1 MKIHPSEYPQNRLW
15 DEKVFTM
22 PNIPRG
28 DEGLLFVLREI
39 LTKVRKNDN
48 PHDLLVFRGS
58 NSKITLDEACV
69 RLRPMRFVSK
79 TNSGWELTAESIKWL
94 DSDDEL
100 YLAAILCANIRFAAE
115 LLYYLDT
122 PRKSPELKEI
132 AIREYGM
139 GWKTLSDVNSRLVW
153 FRQLGLVDYQE
164 FSLLYSITEKGRA
177 FLKHVQVVEPNQVVH
192 QRDDTANEETLKLGK
207 WVKEHCTIDQKQLA
221 TRRQTIGYIPGLISD
236 CANTI
241 AEYLNLIHVGTTN
254 EGIRNYASENH
265 NVSASSTRSFMTT
278 LTNLGFV
285 KRKTDELYVITNAGE
300 NWLASSSNLELIC
313 CIHRNFLYVFEML
326 QELDGKVMDYKEL
339 HAVAKVSYGMDKA
352 NIEEIRRRI
361 SLFKNAQL
369 IRNVAIDKFTIT
381 NRGRLLL
388 QEFQIQERKL
398 VNPSQETTVSA
409 KIDQYDALLAE
420 LRVAAKDSMNPD
432 RFEHALKSAFE
443 LLGFKATRLG
453 GAGKTDILIHA
464 LGSSKVSYSV
474 AVDAKSTASGSVS
487 TGMVDFDSLKE
498 HRKKHHANYSLV
510 VGCAFQNE
518 SLIKRAI
525 EHKVVLLDVDGLET
539 LIRSH
544 LKVPLKLSS
553 YKQIFEKAGIA
564 DISLVDGNR
573 QEIISYGQLMRAVM
587 NCLIEESD
595 DPITE
600 GFLFERDIYRSLRN
614 STDLDVPPTIDAIT
628 SMLQFLSSPL
638 IGCVEKTRDGYYA
651 TGSLADASRKFA
663 FYSQCCT
670 DNASNVSAKL

>member
-1 MKIHPSEYPQNRLW
+1 MIVYPSEYPKNRLW
-15 DEKVFTM
+15 DEKVFSM

-28 DEGLLFVLREI
+28 DDGLLFVLREI
-39 LTKVRKNDN
+39 LTKVRNHDN
-48 PHDLLVFRGS
+48 LHDLLAFRGS
-58 NSKITLDEACV
+58 SSKITLDEACV
-69 RLRPMRFVSK
+69 RLRPMRLVSK
-79 TNSGWELTAESIKWL
+79 INSGWELTAESVKWL
-94 DSDDEL
+94 DSNDEL
-100 YLAAILCANIRFAAE
+100 YLAAILCANIRFVAE

-153 FRQLGLVDYQE
+153 LRQLGLVDYQE
-164 FSLLYSITEKGRA
+164 FSMLYSITEKGRI
-177 FLKHVQVVEPNQVVH
+177 FLQNVQIVEPNQVIH
-192 QRDDTANEETLKLGK
+192 QIDDTDKEEILHISK
-207 WVKEHCTIDQKQLA
+207 WAKEYCTIDQQQLA
-221 TRRQTIGYIPGLISD
+221 TRRQTIGYIPGIISD

-241 AEYLNLIHVGTTN
+241 SEYLNLIQSGTTY
-254 EGIRNYASENH
+254 EGIRNYAAENY
-265 NVSASSTRSFMTT
+265 NISASSVRSFMTT
-278 LTNLGFV
+278 LTNMGFV
-285 KRKTDELYVITNAGE
+285 KRQTDALYVITNAAK
-300 NWLASSSNLELIC
+300 NWLASSSDLELIC
-313 CIHRNFLYVFEML
+313 CIHRNFLYIFEML
-326 QELDGKVMDYKEL
+326 QELNGNVLDYKEL

-352 NIEEIRRRI
+352 NIEEIRKRI
-361 SLFKNAQL
+361 SILKNAKL
-369 IRNVAIDKFTIT
+369 VRNASIDKFTIT

-388 QEFQIQERKL
+388 HEFQIQNRKL
-398 VNPSQETTVSA
+398 VEASHETPVIS
-409 KIDQYDALLAE
+409 KVDQYDSLFAE

-443 LLGFKATRLG
+443 LLGFKTTQFG
-453 GAGKTDILIHA
+453 GAGRTDILIQTP
-464 LGSSKVSYSV
+464 GSSKVSYSV

-498 HRKKHHANYSLV
+498 HRKKHHANYSLI

-525 EHKVVLLDVDGLET
+525 EHNVVLLDVDSLET
-539 LIRSH
+539 LIKNH
-544 LKVPLKLSS
+544 LKVPIKLSS

-564 DISLVDGNR
+564 DITLVSRNR
-573 QEIISYGQLMRAVM
+573 QEIVCYGQLMHAVM

-614 STDLDVPPTIDAIT
+614 STELDEPPTIDAIT

-638 IGCVEKTRDGYYA
+638 IGCVEKTKDGYYA

-670 DNASNVSAKL
+670 VTV

>member
-1 MKIHPSEYPQNRLW
+1 MIVYPSEYPKNRLW
-15 DEKVFTM
+15 DEKVFSM

-28 DEGLLFVLREI
+28 DDGLLFVLREI
-39 LTKVRKNDN
+39 LTKVRNHDN
-48 PHDLLVFRGS
+48 LHDLLAFRGS
-58 NSKITLDEACV
+58 SSKITLDEACV
-69 RLRPMRFVSK
+69 RLRPMRLVSK
-79 TNSGWELTAESIKWL
+79 INSGWELTAESVKWL
-94 DSDDEL
+94 DSNDEL
-100 YLAAILCANIRFAAE
+100 YLAAILCANIRFVAE

-153 FRQLGLVDYQE
+153 LRQLGLVDYQE
-164 FSLLYSITEKGRA
+164 FSMLYSITEKGRA
-177 FLKHVQVVEPNQVVH
+177 FLQNVQIVEPNQVIH
-192 QRDDTANEETLKLGK
+192 QIDDTDKEEILHIST
-207 WVKEHCTIDQKQLA
+207 WVKEYCTIDQQQLA
-221 TRRQTIGYIPGLISD
+221 TRRQTIGYIPGIISD

-241 AEYLNLIHVGTTN
+241 SEYLNLIQAGTTY
-254 EGIRNYASENH
+254 EGIRNYAAENY
-265 NVSASSTRSFMTT
+265 NISASSVRSFMTT
-278 LTNLGFV
+278 LTNMGFV
-285 KRKTDELYVITNAGE
+285 KRQTDTLYVITNAAK
-300 NWLASSSNLELIC
+300 NWLASSSDLELIC
-313 CIHRNFLYVFEML
+313 CIHRNFLYIFEML
-326 QELDGKVMDYKEL
+326 QELNGNVLDYKEL

-352 NIEEIRRRI
+352 NIEEIRKRI
-361 SLFKNAQL
+361 SILKNAKL
-369 IRNVAIDKFTIT
+369 VRNASIDKFTIT

-388 QEFQIQERKL
+388 HEFQIQNRKL
-398 VNPSQETTVSA
+398 VEASHETPVISQV
-409 KIDQYDALLAE
+409 DQYDSLFAE

-443 LLGFKATRLG
+443 LLGFKTTQFG
-453 GAGKTDILIHA
+453 GAGRTDILIQTP
-464 LGSSKVSYSV
+464 GSSKVSYSV

-498 HRKKHHANYSLV
+498 HRKKHHANYSLI

-525 EHKVVLLDVDGLET
+525 EHNVVLLDVDSLET
-539 LIRSH
+539 LIKNH
-544 LKVPLKLSS
+544 LKVPIKLSS

-564 DISLVDGNR
+564 DITLVAGNR
-573 QEIISYGQLMRAVM
+573 QEIVCYGQLMHAVM

-614 STDLDVPPTIDAIT
+614 STELDEPPTIDAIT

-638 IGCVEKTRDGYYA
+638 IGCVEKTKDGYYA

-670 DNASNVSAKL
+670 VTP

>member
-1 MKIHPSEYPQNRLW
+1 MIVYPSEYPKNRLW
-15 DEKVFTM
+15 DEKVFSM

-28 DEGLLFVLREI
+28 DDGLLFVLREI
-39 LTKVRKNDN
+39 LTKVRNHDN
-48 PHDLLVFRGS
+48 LHDLLAFRGS
-58 NSKITLDEACV
+58 SSKITLDEACV
-69 RLRPMRFVSK
+69 RLRPMRLVSK
-79 TNSGWELTAESIKWL
+79 INSGWELTAESVKWL
-94 DSDDEL
+94 DSNDEL
-100 YLAAILCANIRFAAE
+100 YLAAILCANIRFVAE

-153 FRQLGLVDYQE
+153 LRQLGLVDYQE
-164 FSLLYSITEKGRA
+164 FSMLYSITEKGRA
-177 FLKHVQVVEPNQVVH
+177 FLQNVQIVEPNQVIH
-192 QRDDTANEETLKLGK
+192 QIDDTDKEEILHIST
-207 WVKEHCTIDQKQLA
+207 WVKEYCTIDQQQLA
-221 TRRQTIGYIPGLISD
+221 THRQTIGYIPGIISD

-241 AEYLNLIHVGTTN
+241 SEYLNLIQAGTTY
-254 EGIRNYASENH
+254 EGIRNYAAENY
-265 NVSASSTRSFMTT
+265 NISASSVRSFMTT
-278 LTNLGFV
+278 LTNMGFV
-285 KRKTDELYVITNAGE
+285 KRQTDTLYVITNAAK
-300 NWLASSSNLELIC
+300 NWLASSSDLELIC
-313 CIHRNFLYVFEML
+313 CIHRNFLYIFEML
-326 QELDGKVMDYKEL
+326 QELNGNVLDYKEL

-352 NIEEIRRRI
+352 NIEEIRKRI
-361 SLFKNAQL
+361 SILKNAKL
-369 IRNVAIDKFTIT
+369 VRNASIDKFTIT

-388 QEFQIQERKL
+388 HEFQIQNRKL
-398 VNPSQETTVSA
+398 VEASHETPVIS
-409 KIDQYDALLAE
+409 KVDQYDSLFAE

-443 LLGFKATRLG
+443 LLGFKTTQFG
-453 GAGKTDILIHA
+453 GAGRTDILIQTP
-464 LGSSKVSYSV
+464 GSSKVSYSV

-498 HRKKHHANYSLV
+498 HRKKHHANYSLI

-525 EHKVVLLDVDGLET
+525 EHNVVLLDVDSLET
-539 LIRSH
+539 LIKNH
-544 LKVPLKLSS
+544 LKVPIKLSS

-564 DISLVDGNR
+564 DITLVAGNR
-573 QEIISYGQLMRAVM
+573 QEIVCYGQLMHAVM
-587 NCLIEESD
+587 NCRIEESD

-614 STDLDVPPTIDAIT
+614 STELDEPPTIDAIT

-638 IGCVEKTRDGYYA
+638 IGCVEKTKDGYYA

-670 DNASNVSAKL
+670 VTV

>member
-1 MKIHPSEYPQNRLW
+1 MVVHPSEYPKNRLW
-15 DEKVFTM
+15 DEKVFSM

-28 DEGLLFVLREI
+28 DDGLLFVLREI
-39 LTKVRKNDN
+39 LTKVRNHDN
-48 PHDLLVFRGS
+48 PHDLLAFRGS
-58 NSKITLDEACV
+58 SSKITLDEACV
-69 RLRPMRFVSK
+69 RLRPMRLVSK
-79 TNSGWELTAESIKWL
+79 TNSGWELTAESVKWL

-100 YLAAILCANIRFAAE
+100 YLAAILCANIRFVAE

-132 AIREYGM
+132 AIREFGM

-164 FSLLYSITEKGRA
+164 FSMLYSITEKGRA
-177 FLKHVQVVEPNQVVH
+177 FLQHVQVVEPNQVVH
-192 QRDDTANEETLKLGK
+192 QIDDTDNEETLNIDN
-207 WVKEHCTIDQKQLA
+207 WIKEHCTIDQKQLA
-221 TRRQTIGYIPGLISD
+221 TRRQTIGYIPGIISD

-241 AEYLNLIHVGTTN
+241 SEYLNLIRAGTTY
-254 EGIRNYASENH
+254 EGIRNYAAENY
-265 NVSASSTRSFMTT
+265 NVSASSVRSFMTT

-285 KRKTDELYVITNAGE
+285 KRQTDDLYVITNAAE
-300 NWLASSSNLELIC
+300 NWLVSSSDLELIC

-361 SLFKNAQL
+361 SIFKNAQL
-369 IRNVAIDKFTIT
+369 VRNVAIDKFTIT

-388 QEFQIQERKL
+388 QEFQIQNRKL
-398 VNPSQETTVSA
+398 VDSTQEKPVIPTV
-409 KIDQYDALLAE
+409 DQYDALFAE

-453 GAGKTDILIHA
+453 GAGRTDILIHTP
-464 LGSSKVSYSV
+464 GSSKVSYSV

-525 EHKVVLLDVDGLET
+525 EHNVVLLDVDGLET

-573 QEIISYGQLMRAVM
+573 QEIICYGQLMRAVM

-595 DPITE
+595 DLITE

-614 STDLDVPPTIDAIT
+614 STELDVPPTIDAIS

-670 DNASNVSAKL
+670 VNV

>member
-1 MKIHPSEYPQNRLW
+1 MIVYPSEYPKNRLW
-15 DEKVFTM
+15 DEKVFSM

-28 DEGLLFVLREI
+28 DDGLLFVLREI
-39 LTKVRKNDN
+39 LTKVRNHDN
-48 PHDLLVFRGS
+48 PHDLLSFRGS
-58 NSKITLDEACV
+58 SSKITLDEACV
-69 RLRPMRFVSK
+69 RLRPMRLVSK
-79 TNSGWELTAESIKWL
+79 INSGWELTAESVKWL
-94 DSDDEL
+94 DSNDEL
-100 YLAAILCANIRFAAE
+100 YLAAILCANIRFVAE

-153 FRQLGLVDYQE
+153 LRQLGLVDYQE
-164 FSLLYSITEKGRA
+164 FSMLYSITEKGRA
-177 FLKHVQVVEPNQVVH
+177 FLQNVQIVEPNQVIH
-192 QRDDTANEETLKLGK
+192 QIDDTDKEEILHIST
-207 WVKEHCTIDQKQLA
+207 WVKEYCTIDQQQLA
-221 TRRQTIGYIPGLISD
+221 THRQTIGYIPGIISD

-241 AEYLNLIHVGTTN
+241 SEYLNLIQAGTTY
-254 EGIRNYASENH
+254 EGIRNYAAENY
-265 NVSASSTRSFMTT
+265 NISASSVRSFMTT
-278 LTNLGFV
+278 LTNMGFV
-285 KRKTDELYVITNAGE
+285 KRQTDTLYVITNAAK
-300 NWLASSSNLELIC
+300 NWLASSSDLELIC
-313 CIHRNFLYVFEML
+313 CIHRNFLYIFEML
-326 QELDGKVMDYKEL
+326 QELNGNVLDYKEL

-352 NIEEIRRRI
+352 NIEEIRKRI
-361 SLFKNAQL
+361 SILKNAKL
-369 IRNVAIDKFTIT
+369 VRNASIDKFTIT

-388 QEFQIQERKL
+388 HEFQIQNRKL
-398 VNPSQETTVSA
+398 VEASHETPVIS
-409 KIDQYDALLAE
+409 KVDQYDSLFAE

-443 LLGFKATRLG
+443 LLGFKTTQFG
-453 GAGKTDILIHA
+453 GAGRTDILIQTP
-464 LGSSKVSYSV
+464 GSSKVSYSV

-498 HRKKHHANYSLV
+498 HRKKHHANYSLI

-525 EHKVVLLDVDGLET
+525 EHNVVLLDVDSLET
-539 LIRSH
+539 LIKNH
-544 LKVPLKLSS
+544 LKVPIKLSS

-564 DISLVDGNR
+564 DITLVAGNR
-573 QEIISYGQLMRAVM
+573 QEIVCYGQLMHAVM

-614 STDLDVPPTIDAIT
+614 STELDEPPTIDAIT

-638 IGCVEKTRDGYYA
+638 IGCVEKTKDGYYA

-670 DNASNVSAKL
+670 VTV

>member
-1 MKIHPSEYPQNRLW
+1 MIVYPSEYPKNRLW
-15 DEKVFTM
+15 DEKVFSM

-28 DEGLLFVLREI
+28 DDGLLFVLREI
-39 LTKVRKNDN
+39 LTKVRNHDN
-48 PHDLLVFRGS
+48 PHDLLSFRGS
-58 NSKITLDEACV
+58 SSKITLDEACV
-69 RLRPMRFVSK
+69 RLRPMRLVSK
-79 TNSGWELTAESIKWL
+79 INSGWELTAESVKWL
-94 DSDDEL
+94 DSNDEL
-100 YLAAILCANIRFAAE
+100 YLAAILCANIRFVAE

-153 FRQLGLVDYQE
+153 LRQLGLVDYQE
-164 FSLLYSITEKGRA
+164 FSMLYSITEKGRA
-177 FLKHVQVVEPNQVVH
+177 FLQNVQIVEPNQVIH
-192 QRDDTANEETLKLGK
+192 QIDDTDKEEILNIST
-207 WVKEHCTIDQKQLA
+207 WVKEYCTIDQQQLA
-221 TRRQTIGYIPGLISD
+221 TRRQTIGYIPGIISD

-241 AEYLNLIHVGTTN
+241 SEYLNLIQAGTTY
-254 EGIRNYASENH
+254 EGIRNYAAENY
-265 NVSASSTRSFMTT
+265 NISASSVRSFMTT
-278 LTNLGFV
+278 LTNMGFV
-285 KRKTDELYVITNAGE
+285 KRQTDTLYVITNAAK
-300 NWLASSSNLELIC
+300 NWLASSSDLELIC
-313 CIHRNFLYVFEML
+313 CIHRNFLYIFEML
-326 QELDGKVMDYKEL
+326 QELNGNVLDYKEL

-352 NIEEIRRRI
+352 NIEEIRKRI
-361 SLFKNAQL
+361 SILKNAKL
-369 IRNVAIDKFTIT
+369 VRNASIDKFTIT

-388 QEFQIQERKL
+388 HEFQIQNRKL
-398 VNPSQETTVSA
+398 VEASHETPVIS
-409 KIDQYDALLAE
+409 KVDQYDSLFAE

-443 LLGFKATRLG
+443 LLGFKTTQFG
-453 GAGKTDILIHA
+453 GAGRTDILIQTP
-464 LGSSKVSYSV
+464 GSSKVSYSV

-498 HRKKHHANYSLV
+498 HRKKHHANYSLI

-525 EHKVVLLDVDGLET
+525 EHNVVLLDVDSLET
-539 LIRSH
+539 LIKNH
-544 LKVPLKLSS
+544 LKVPIKLSS

-564 DISLVDGNR
+564 DITLVSRNR
-573 QEIISYGQLMRAVM
+573 QEIVCYGQLMHAVM

-614 STDLDVPPTIDAIT
+614 STELDEPPTIDAIT

-638 IGCVEKTRDGYYA
+638 IGCVEKTKDGYYA

-670 DNASNVSAKL
+670 VTV

>member
-1 MKIHPSEYPQNRLW
+1 MIVYPSEYPKNRLW
-15 DEKVFTM
+15 DEKVFSM

-28 DEGLLFVLREI
+28 DDGLLFVLREI
-39 LTKVRKNDN
+39 LTKVRNHDN
-48 PHDLLVFRGS
+48 LHDLLAFRGS
-58 NSKITLDEACV
+58 SSKITLDEACV
-69 RLRPMRFVSK
+69 RLRPMRLVSK
-79 TNSGWELTAESIKWL
+79 INSGWELTAESVKWL
-94 DSDDEL
+94 DSNDEL
-100 YLAAILCANIRFAAE
+100 YLAAILCANIRFVAE

-153 FRQLGLVDYQE
+153 LRQLGLVDYQE
-164 FSLLYSITEKGRA
+164 FSMLYSITEKGRA
-177 FLKHVQVVEPNQVVH
+177 FLQNVQIVEPNQVIH
-192 QRDDTANEETLKLGK
+192 QIDDTDKEEILHIST
-207 WVKEHCTIDQKQLA
+207 WVKEYCTIDQQQLA
-221 TRRQTIGYIPGLISD
+221 THRQTIGYIPGIISD

-241 AEYLNLIHVGTTN
+241 SEYLNLIQAGTTY
-254 EGIRNYASENH
+254 EGIRNYAAENY
-265 NVSASSTRSFMTT
+265 NISASSVRSFMTT
-278 LTNLGFV
+278 LTNMGFV
-285 KRKTDELYVITNAGE
+285 KRQTDTLYVITNAAK
-300 NWLASSSNLELIC
+300 NWLASSSDLELIC
-313 CIHRNFLYVFEML
+313 CIHRNFLYIFEML
-326 QELDGKVMDYKEL
+326 QELNGNVLDYKEL

-352 NIEEIRRRI
+352 NIEEIRKRI
-361 SLFKNAQL
+361 SILKNAKL
-369 IRNVAIDKFTIT
+369 VRNASIDKFTIT

-388 QEFQIQERKL
+388 HEFQIQNRKL
-398 VNPSQETTVSA
+398 VEASHETPVIS
-409 KIDQYDALLAE
+409 KVDQYDSLFAE

-443 LLGFKATRLG
+443 LLGFKTTQFG
-453 GAGKTDILIHA
+453 GAGRTDILIQTP
-464 LGSSKVSYSV
+464 GSSKVSYSV

-498 HRKKHHANYSLV
+498 HRKKHHANYSLI

-525 EHKVVLLDVDGLET
+525 EHNVVLLDVDSLET
-539 LIRSH
+539 LIKNH
-544 LKVPLKLSS
+544 LKVPIKLSS

-564 DISLVDGNR
+564 DITLVAGNR
-573 QEIISYGQLMRAVM
+573 QEIVCYGQLMHAVM

-614 STDLDVPPTIDAIT
+614 STELDEPPTIDAIT

-638 IGCVEKTRDGYYA
+638 IGCVEKTKDGYYA

-670 DNASNVSAKL
+670 VTV

>member
-1 MKIHPSEYPQNRLW
+1 MVIHPSEYPQNRVW

-28 DEGLLFVLREI
+28 DDGLLFVLREI
-39 LTKVRKNDN
+39 LTKVHNHDN
-48 PHDLLVFRGS
+48 PHDLLAFRGS
-58 NSKITLDEACV
+58 SSKITLDEACV
-69 RLRPMRFVSK
+69 RLRPMRLVSK
-79 TNSGWELTAESIKWL
+79 TSAGWELTMESAKWL
-94 DSDDEL
+94 DSNDEL
-100 YLAAILCANIRFAAE
+100 YLGAILCANIRFVAE

-164 FSLLYSITEKGRA
+164 FSMLYSITDKGRA
-177 FLKHVQVVEPNQVVH
+177 FLQNVQVVEPNQVIH
-192 QRDDTANEETLKLGK
+192 QIDNTDNEDVLDVSN
-207 WVKEHCTIDQKQLA
+207 WVKKYCAIDQKQLA

-236 CANTI
+236 CANTVS
-241 AEYLNLIHVGTTN
+241 EYLSLIHAGTTY
-254 EGIRNYASENH
+254 EGIRNYAAENY
-265 NVSASSTRSFMTT
+265 NVSASSIRSFMTT
-278 LTNLGFV
+278 LTNLEFV
-285 KRKTDELYVITNAGE
+285 KRQTDDLYVITGTAE
-300 NWLASSSNLELIC
+300 NWLASSSDLELVC
-313 CIHRNFLYVFEML
+313 CIHRNFLYIFEML

-352 NIEEIRRRI
+352 NIEEIRKRI
-361 SLFKNAQL
+361 SIFKNAQL
-369 IRNVAIDKFTIT
+369 VRNVAIDKFTIT

-398 VNPSQETTVSA
+398 VGSSQETPVVA
-409 KIDQYDALLAE
+409 KIDQYDALFAE
-420 LRVAAKDSMNPD
+420 LHVAAKDSTNPD

-453 GAGKTDILIHA
+453 GPGRTDILIHTP
-464 LGSSKVSYSV
+464 GSSKVSYSV

-525 EHKVVLLDVDGLET
+525 EHNVILLDVDGLES

-553 YKQIFEKAGIA
+553 YKHIFEKAGIA

-573 QEIISYGQLMRAVM
+573 QEIICYGQLMRAVM
-587 NCLIEESD
+587 NCLVEESD

-614 STDLDVPPTIDAIT
+614 STELDVPPTIDAIT

-670 DNASNVSAKL
+670 DNA